1 MLFLSE
7 KLVRCLNKWAE
18 MVDSISLAQACSVMV
33 LCAQNYVTARIGP
46 QWLIFFTCD
55 GVF

>member
-7 KLVRCLNKWAE
+7 KLVRCLNKRAE
-18 MVDSISLAQACSVMV
+18 MVDSISPAQACSVMV

-46 QWLIFFTCD
+46 QWLIFFS
-55 GVF
+55 VRKVL